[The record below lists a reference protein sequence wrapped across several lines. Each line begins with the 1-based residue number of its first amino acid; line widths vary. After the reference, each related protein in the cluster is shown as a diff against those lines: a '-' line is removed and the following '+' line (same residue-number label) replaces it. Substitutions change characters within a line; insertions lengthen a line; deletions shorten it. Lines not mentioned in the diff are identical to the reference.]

1 MFSDAYICYAKN
13 NIKPMIMKI
22 KKIECPARSIL
33 SQGREKFDYMDSFE
47 GGLVGNGQNFNIT
60 QIGKAFFTSGP
71 KWGKKMFAIRNKM
84 VGLFGLKTGAETDPE
99 KDADSFTCEVGERVG
114 IFKVLDK
121 TSNEII
127 LGEDDKHLD
136 FRISL
141 LFDKNQGGQDEN
153 SLTISTTVKFHNWL
167 GVLYF
172 LPVRPFHK
180 LIVPAMLKNIIGK
193 LESAA

>member
-1 MFSDAYICYAKN
+1 
-13 NIKPMIMKI
+13 MKI
-22 KKIECPARSIL
+22 KKIEFPVRSVL
-33 SQGREKFDYMDSFE
+33 YQGKEKFDYVDSFE

-71 KWGKKMFAIRNKM
+71 KWGKKMFALRNN
-84 VGLFGLKTGAETDPE
+84 VAGWLGLKTGAEVDPANGPE
-99 KDADSFTCEVGERVG
+99 NFTCEVGERVG
-114 IFKVLDK
+114 IFKVFNK

-136 FRISL
+136 FRVSL

-172 LPVRPFHK
+172 LPVRPFHQ
-180 LIVPAMLKNIIGK
+180 LIVPAMLKNIINQ
-193 LESAA
+193 LESAES

>member
-1 MFSDAYICYAKN
+1 
-13 NIKPMIMKI
+13 
-22 KKIECPARSIL
+22 
-33 SQGREKFDYMDSFE
+33 
-47 GGLVGNGQNFNIT
+47 
-60 QIGKAFFTSGP
+60 
-71 KWGKKMFAIRNKM
+71 MFAFRNKV

-99 KDADSFTCEVGERVG
+99 KEAGSLTFEVGDRVG
-114 IFKVLDK
+114 LFKVFDK
-121 TSNEII
+121 TSNEIV

-136 FRISL
+136 FRVSL

-180 LIVPAMLKNIIGK
+180 LIVPAMLRNIIGK
-193 LESAA
+193 LEDAK

>member
-1 MFSDAYICYAKN
+1 ME
-13 NIKPMIMKI
+13 I
-22 KKIECPARSIL
+22 KKIEFPATSIL
-33 SQGREKFDYMDSFE
+33 YQSKEKFDYADSFK
-47 GGLVGNGQNFNIT
+47 GGPVGNGQNVDIT

-71 KWGKKMFAIRNKM
+71 KWGKKMFAFRNK
-84 VGLFGLKTGAETDPE
+84 VVRLFGLKTGAETDVVKE
-99 KDADSFTCEVGERVG
+99 TDNFTCEVEERVG
-114 IFKVLDK
+114 LFKVFNK

-127 LGEDDKHLD
+127 IGEDDKHLD

-141 LFDKNQGGQDEN
+141 LFDKNRGEKDEN

-193 LESAA
+193 LESTKQ

>member
-1 MFSDAYICYAKN
+1 MR
-13 NIKPMIMKI
+13 I
-22 KKIECPARSIL
+22 KKIEFPAKSIL
-33 SQGREKFDYMDSFE
+33 SQGKEKFDYVDSFE
-47 GGLVGNGQNFNIT
+47 GGLVGNGQNFDIT
-60 QIGKAFFTSGP
+60 QVGKAFFTSGP
-71 KWGKKMFAIRNKM
+71 KWGKKMFAFRNR
-84 VGLFGLKTGAETDPE
+84 VVSLFGLKTGGETDAVKE
-99 KDADSFTCEVGERVG
+99 ADRFTCEVGERIG
-114 IFKVLDK
+114 LFKVFNK
-121 TSNEII
+121 TSNEIV

-180 LIVPAMLKNIIGK
+180 LIVPAMLRNIIGE
-193 LESAA
+193 LENAK